1 MPFEKIQDGKTDPT
15 GDGRMW
21 AGQVTLSSGTATI
34 DYSADLPGVSGD
46 LPAEPVIVAT
56 AKAAPDEAGVSSAG
70 VSQATIS
77 DGSGAST
84 DTVNVVI
91 HEQGGT

>member
-21 AGQVTLSSGTATI
+21 AGRVTLSSGTATI
-34 DYSADLPGVSGD
+34 DYSDDLPGVGDD
-46 LPAEPVIVAT
+46 LPEEPVIVGT
-56 AKAAPDEAGVSSAG
+56 PKSDDSVFVSSAG
-70 VSQATIS
+70 TSQATIS
-77 DGSGAST
+77 GAGGTGSY
-84 DTVNVVI
+84 DVNVVI

>member
-1 MPFEKIQDGKTDPT
+1 MAFEQVKGGKTDPN
-15 GDGRMW
+15 GKGRVW

-56 AKAAPDEAGVSSAG
+56 AKSAGVGVGVSSAG
-70 VSQATIS
+70 ASTATVD
-77 DGSGAST
+77 DGSGSSSN
-84 DTVNVVI
+84 TVNVVV
-91 HEQGGT
+91 HEQGGQ

>member
-1 MPFEKIQDGKTDPT
+1 MAFEKVQDGKTDPT
-15 GDGRMW
+15 GNGRVW

-56 AKAAPDEAGVSSAG
+56 SKGDDAVFVSSAG
-70 VSQATIS
+70 TSQATLS
-77 DGSGAST
+77 DGSGSSSNV
-84 DTVNVVI
+84 VNVVI
-91 HEQGGT
+91 HEQGGQ